1 MMQDRASSSRRDPSR
16 AVLAELT
23 AAFLRAMGAPS
34 EARPTVRCVS
44 RRDALAI
51 LLDARTRIDDPQLR
65 AFSASVLVENLV
77 QSGILQPLD
86 LGTPERSIALYTVG
100 PQSRDSLDPIEIL
113 EAAVPAGVVC
123 YFTALQFYGLT
134 TQLATHHHIARLVQ
148 RAPAAPR
155 APASVRVVPPDSQR
169 TLAPRDPLG
178 TLLFRY
184 QSLPYYRTDRGRHT
198 IAGTQWRV
206 LNDKTIAHITTR
218 EQTLLDTLHRPLSC
232 GGPSVVWEAW
242 ARGAAELDA
251 DNLSHLLQTLND
263 APLVR
268 RVGYMLQSHD
278 YAASGELRDVLDDA
292 QRRAASLR
300 DEDAVPLMPGIPGTQ
315 HEARWGLRLP

>member
-1 MMQDRASSSRRDPSR
+1 MMRDRASSSCRDPSR
-16 AVLAELT
+16 AVFAELT
-23 AAFLRAMGAPS
+23 ALFLRAVGAPS

-51 LLDARTRIDDPQLR
+51 LLDARTRIDDSQLR
-65 AFSASVLVENLV
+65 AFSASALVENLV

-86 LGTPERSIALYTVG
+86 LGDRDTSITLYTVG
-100 PQSRDSLDPIEIL
+100 PQSRDSLNPIEIL
-113 EAAVPAGVVC
+113 AASVPAGVVC

-155 APASVRVVPPDSQR
+155 APASVRVVPPDSER
-169 TLAPRDPLG
+169 KPALRDPLG

-232 GGPSVVWEAW
+232 GGPSVVGEAW
-242 ARGAAELDA
+242 ARGVAELDA
-251 DNLSHLLQTLND
+251 DKLAQLLQTLND
-263 APLVR
+263 APLIR
-268 RVGYMLQSHD
+268 RVGYMLQLQE
-278 YAASGELRDVLDDA
+278 YAASGALRDLLDDA